1 MPEPVPGRAD
11 LALFRVNSLS
21 RVRRTGVLHSAMH
34 DYFLQKGKMEP
45 LALREL
51 PQPVAMAPTQK
62 HRYPCFFTFR
72 GQAQQNY
79 GISGKTFWCMNPVQ
93 DHKRVL
99 EHGRFFQ
106 IRSLIDRQ
114 EALLSPHAT
123 ISPDAIRRHNRVKE
137 DIRTPYS
144 RDADRIIHTRAYS
157 RYIDKTQVFY
167 LIDNDHITHRVIH
180 VQLVSRIAR
189 TIGRSMRLN
198 EDLIEAIALGHDI
211 GHIPFGHFGENCL
224 SRLCEQYGIGR
235 FFHNVQSVQFL
246 DRIEDCDLTMQ
257 VLDGILC
264 HNGEAD
270 DVRISPMPCQGWAAF
285 DKKVQDATDGTRS
298 LKPATPEGCV
308 IKFADTIAYIGRDLQ
323 DAREVGLID
332 DATPLPE
339 EAAEALGITNSEII
353 NTLIYDLL
361 ENSDTEDDCFISYSK
376 ETEKA
381 LITLRR
387 FSRRNIYDNEK
398 LMAERQKIERMYAIL
413 FATCL
418 DALETD
424 DMSAKIYT
432 DFINTG
438 WISQNYLNTAT
449 PAEVVRD
456 YIAGMTDHY
465 FARQFEECVI
475 PRRVDQR
482 FV

>member
-1 MPEPVPGRAD
+1 
-11 LALFRVNSLS
+11 
-21 RVRRTGVLHSAMH
+21 
-34 DYFLQKGKMEP
+34 
-45 LALREL
+45 
-51 PQPVAMAPTQK
+51 
-62 HRYPCFFTFR
+62 
-72 GQAQQNY
+72 
-79 GISGKTFWCMNPVQ
+79 MNPVQ

-99 EHGRFFQ
+99 EPGRLSA
-106 IRSLIDRQ
+106 IRSLTGRQ

-123 ISPDAIRRHNRVKE
+123 ISADALRRHNRVKE
-137 DIRTPYS
+137 DIRTPFS

-167 LIDNDHITHRVIH
+167 LVENDHITHRVIH

-189 TIGRSMRLN
+189 TIGRSLRLN

-211 GHIPFGHFGENCL
+211 GHIPYGHFGEYCL
-224 SRLCEQYGIGR
+224 SRLCEQYGIGKFR
-235 FFHNVQSVQFL
+235 HNVQSVQFL
-246 DRIEDCDLTMQ
+246 DRIEDCDLTLQ

-270 DVRISPMPCQGWAAF
+270 DLRTSPAPCPGWAAF
-285 DKKVQDATDGTRS
+285 DKKVQDATDDTRP
-298 LKPATPEGCV
+298 LRPATPEGCV
-308 IKFADTIAYIGRDLQ
+308 VKFADTIAYIGRDLQ

-332 DATPLPE
+332 DSIPLP
-339 EAAEALGITNSEII
+339 AEATAVLGATNSEII

-361 ENSDTEDDCFISYSK
+361 ENSDTEDDNFISYSR

-381 LITLRR
+381 LIALRR

-398 LMAERQKIERMYAIL
+398 LTAERRKIELMYATL

-418 DALETD
+418 DALERD
-424 DMSAKIYT
+424 NVSARIYT
-432 DFINTG
+432 DFIGVG
-438 WISQNYLNTAT
+438 WISRNYLDSAT

-456 YIAGMTDHY
+456 YISGMTDRY
-465 FARQFEECVI
+465 FARRFEECVI

-482 FV
+482 FG